1 VFQDEC
7 EGAIDF
13 LNETLEENYPSL
25 ARFGKVCQWGRGG
38 RTLAPEGLIEMHGG
52 SRFSIKTADE
62 LFQDATQDELRQILT
77 DLARFNRDVR
87 NWCKV
92 TPDAVLMNIRLHH
105 REELAQNKNK
115 KRVFMTT
122 YR

>member
-38 RTLAPEGLIEMHGG
+38 RTLAPEGLVDSNGYPLD
-52 SRFSIKTADE
+52 ADE
-62 LFQDATQDELRQILT
+62 LFQDTPEDELEQILT

-92 TPDAVLMNIRLHH
+92 TPDAVLMNIREHY
-105 REELAQNKNK
+105 REELAQNKGK
-115 KRVFMTT
+115 KRATITV